1 MEERGESM
9 IEQIQQKE
17 GHGMFMVSLSY
28 VQGHREGINFQLEI
42 SCEKLDEI
50 ASLNFN
56 WRFHVKSSMKWPEM
70 SQRKKRLLLLCVHRG
85 VRLCVLNFSPK
96 LSTNFNVVNF
106 RSFFQNHYSNE
117 SHIVASVYPYL
128 GGFRLFGHLVW
139 D

>member
-1 MEERGESM
+1 MTIDGYSCESSAKENSIEERGEST

-28 VQGHREGINFQLEI
+28 VQGHREGIKFQLEI

-70 SQRKKRLLLLCVHRG
+70 SQKKKRLC
-85 VRLCVLNFSPK
+85 
-96 LSTNFNVVNF
+96 
-106 RSFFQNHYSNE
+106 SFVC
-117 SHIVASVYPYL
+117 IVA
-128 GGFRLFGHLVW
+128 
-139 D
+139 